1 MEVIPL
7 MRSSATGSET
17 SNGGDNGI
25 KRRVQEW
32 SRLDRLTGILE
43 HARVEA
49 DQWSNHTANTKHKYG
64 KVVDTRARNL
74 ADGSKEQTKQTKQL
88 EVFQAHTGGCSV
100 QVIRSQ
106 TSTTSSWHNSNA
118 VAGTFQWPSSIFDK
132 REPQF
137 DELQLEFSPLDVS
150 SQKSKASVARSGSI
164 SNRRPPTRRP
174 HVVTTNLPVIDLA
187 DSTDNA
193 DGSDDHRDHNAD
205 TYTTNL
211 SRHKSCSND
220 EIRSETTESDDFL
233 DRSSRFRRS
242 LQFTQPTDVEESS
255 HKVAGELEDVLKK
268 VLGKKMHV
276 INRETTDDGD
286 NDDGP
291 LLKPSSLLKKPSF
304 VTVESLNKTK
314 NGLRRLDDPGKED
327 DGIETDAKPA
337 GNTRSLDYR
346 GSALH
351 RTEEWYNRRKSYG
364 FEQMAADHE
373 DKYAAELSAIDSS
386 TDSGICHST
395 ENGLSNSSRQS
406 STDRESIADLV
417 KKYSN
422 KEINNNNNNSPVQA
436 YSTTV
441 VAKGRILEAINSL
454 RTKSNAYFDTTTP
467 GETTALVLRN
477 NDKRDKQQANGRRL
491 SVDAD
496 HVMEKSPNEEESPKR
511 HSIAVV
517 SEVILDRDSSSDKKN
532 VGKKVEFCRTE
543 VHFDTTPG
551 KINIVDMEDKP
562 APAQAYR
569 PKKRYNRPP
578 EKSNGLPEYHFG
590 EVHGDVQVM
599 MNGHAEC
606 NAAEDDDNNKPK
618 SILKQCQQQQQ
629 QQQQQAGKEESSGM
643 ASDNGIEVRISSTE
657 STPVDYRRASW
668 SVADRV
674 KQVEAV
680 GFSTRVNFTEGET
693 TAVGFD
699 PADPKRY
706 HRYSYNGTGSPVW
719 YQNSGNAS
727 DTAAKCHEKLLVRIG
742 ASKSGV
748 KPNGDRPAECV
759 LTSASLVMNTELRSE
774 QPSTY
779 TEEMN
784 MKMHGRFQKASS
796 TSWPR
801 CSHKTA
807 SSGRK
812 YNLLKTCADIK
823 RERAAGLPDV
833 IGALDDLSK
842 TIDRQIV
849 DGDDRHV
856 TLIRVRQPQDEI
868 RGRLE
873 YVKDLMSTD
882 ETSEESMKADE
893 EVRSYMAADCN
904 DEQDCPPFTPECDN
918 NLKKLI
924 STVQQNIK
932 QPFCNK
938 DGFVKQP
945 DAKPYEPSTV
955 PNVTSVLLIHEKQS
969 EPSKFQPVK
978 VHTIQTTVL
987 NRDFDVVLPQKASK
1001 RVPVRIVQDNRK
1013 EKPKTSAP
1021 TIKKST
1027 ATVSLKQ
1034 VPMTVQPKV
1043 MCQEQE
1049 KKVDKKET
1057 VYGNVG
1063 YRAGSLR
1070 IKDKTSNSRTQD
1082 LFNTGRD
1089 SWLNMPKDMGPKL
1102 NKSKVS
1108 TFKQRG
1114 RKDTMDLVEASVL
1127 EELNRAADE
1136 ILKAVNGYTDDESQ
1150 MPTSG
1155 DDRRAAKADETKSK
1169 NKKRAARLLQRASS
1183 REALLHLDEASSSDE
1198 EVTDESQRT
1207 KPRTQ
1212 RKTKSQQINNSVA
1225 TKTTTSFAK
1234 KIQSRAQTN
1243 SVTKPNNVQHKVHP
1257 TYYGNV
1263 SNNCTQ
1269 TTTRFRSRTSDTL
1282 TKQSADQ
1289 KENKAKYQSRIT
1301 TRVFNPKK
1309 SKSSAEEN
1317 RNRVKGS

>member
-727 DTAAKCHEKLLVRIG
+727 D
-742 ASKSGV
+742 
-748 KPNGDRPAECV
+748 
-759 LTSASLVMNTELRSE
+759 
-774 QPSTY
+774 
-779 TEEMN
+779 
-784 MKMHGRFQKASS
+784 
-796 TSWPR
+796 
-801 CSHKTA
+801 
-807 SSGRK
+807 
-812 YNLLKTCADIK
+812 
-823 RERAAGLPDV
+823 
-833 IGALDDLSK
+833 
-842 TIDRQIV
+842 
-849 DGDDRHV
+849 
-856 TLIRVRQPQDEI
+856 
-868 RGRLE
+868 
-873 YVKDLMSTD
+873 
-882 ETSEESMKADE
+882 
-893 EVRSYMAADCN
+893 
-904 DEQDCPPFTPECDN
+904 
-918 NLKKLI
+918 
-924 STVQQNIK
+924 
-932 QPFCNK
+932 
-938 DGFVKQP
+938 GFVKQP